1 MTHYGNTGIHN
12 STDISCLGCP
22 PFQLDSIRSS
32 QKQFLCG
39 LHGLFHRIIRMYG
52 HISHQQGVLHSAR
65 SSFHMM
71 KHMIQRHM
79 SGIRKAQNHHPQ
91 GIPYQ
96 HNIYAG
102 FIQKAAC
109 RIVIS
114 SNQSHMPP
122 VLAGADSF
130 RFLKRLIHGVQ

>member
-22 PFQLDSIRSS
+22 PSS
-32 QKQFLCG
+32 LTASAPAKNNFFADCTACSTVSV
-39 LHGLFHRIIRMYG
+39 RMYG

-79 SGIRKAQNHHPQ
+79 SGIRKAQNHHP
-91 GIPYQ
+91 
-96 HNIYAG
+96 
-102 FIQKAAC
+102 
-109 RIVIS
+109 
-114 SNQSHMPP
+114 
-122 VLAGADSF
+122 
-130 RFLKRLIHGVQ
+130 